1 VNKSCSI
8 DKLIATTRSSWRDSG
23 HDSSDVIHD
32 GPGSAEQPLIL
43 SNETSSVGGLQ
54 SVHEFSSWSLG
65 DDDSGD
71 TRMAAA

>member
-23 HDSSDVIHD
+23 RQKSDAVHV

-43 SNETSSVGGLQ
+43 TKESSAVGGLQ
-54 SVHEFSSWSLG
+54 SAHEFSSWRFG